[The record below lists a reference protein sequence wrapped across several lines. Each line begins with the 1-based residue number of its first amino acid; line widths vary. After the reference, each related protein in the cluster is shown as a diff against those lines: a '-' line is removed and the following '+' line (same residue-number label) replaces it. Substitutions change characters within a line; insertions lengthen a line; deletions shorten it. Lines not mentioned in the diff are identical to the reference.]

1 MRNVLIPIDSGGS
14 AARVKSAVAE
24 AIAIYRRE
32 PVEIHLLSVQASVT
46 SHVAMFFKGGELY
59 EIQRLAGTEEL
70 APAEALLA
78 TAGIPYT
85 SSVLVG
91 RKAET
96 IARRAREL
104 GCDRIVM
111 GQEAGVG
118 LAERIFGSLAGQVRQ
133 LVGGAS
139 DCQVLGS

>member
-1 MRNVLIPIDSGGS
+1 MPAPSLPTGS
-14 AARVKSAVAE
+14 V
-24 AIAIYRRE
+24 
-32 PVEIHLLSVQASVT
+32 
-46 SHVAMFFKGGELY
+46 
-59 EIQRLAGTEEL
+59 

>member
-1 MRNVLIPIDSGGS
+1 MRNILIPIDSGGS

-59 EIQRLAGTEEL
+59 ENQRLAGTEEL

-111 GQEAGVG
+111 GQEAGAG
-118 LAERIFGSLAGQVRQ
+118 LAERIFGSMAGQVRQ

>member
-1 MRNVLIPIDSGGS
+1 MRKLLIPIDSGSS

-32 PVEIHLLSVQASVT
+32 PVDIHLLSVQASVT
-46 SHVAMFFKGGELY
+46 SHVAMFFKSGELGQ
-59 EIQRLAGTEEL
+59 IQQQAGTEEL
-70 APAEALLA
+70 APAQAMLA
-78 TAGIPYT
+78 TAGVPHS
-85 SSVLVG
+85 SSVVVG

-96 IARRAREL
+96 IAKVARAR

-111 GQEAGVG
+111 GQEAGAG
-118 LAERIFGSLAGQVRQ
+118 LAGRIFGSLAGQVRQ
-133 LVGGAS
+133 LVGGTS

>member
-1 MRNVLIPIDSGGS
+1 MRNILIPIDSGGS

>member
-1 MRNVLIPIDSGGS
+1 MRNILIPIDSGGS

-118 LAERIFGSLAGQVRQ
+118 VAERIFGSLAGQVRQ

>member
-1 MRNVLIPIDSGGS
+1 MRNILIPIDGGSS

>member
-1 MRNVLIPIDSGGS
+1 MRNILIPIDSGGS

-59 EIQRLAGTEEL
+59 EIQRLAGAEEL

-96 IARRAREL
+96 LARRAREL

-111 GQEAGVG
+111 GQEAGAG

>member
-1 MRNVLIPIDSGGS
+1 MRNILIPIDGGSS

-133 LVGGAS
+133 LVVGAS